1 MRRTTD
7 LVRILV
13 LVGVLVHLG
22 LIDDE
27 VAAALTLLLFPS
39 KVPTCECRVAAE
51 RLTYT
56 ITLICDNDKGGRGSK
71 NPKISRTSY
80 MEASL
85 PWPRVIFLLLLRVER
100 LIIVRI
106 RRAKSGVRRLP
117 FFFGVAHYG
126 GKAKSCA

>member
-27 VAAALTLLLFPS
+27 VAAALPLLLFPS
-39 KVPTCECRVAAE
+39 KVPTYECRVAAE

-56 ITLICDNDKGGRGSK
+56 ITLICDNDKGGGGLKSENCADVIYGSPLTVASCHIPPPPQSRKTHHRQNPAGEVRG
-71 NPKISRTSY
+71 PAT
-80 MEASL
+80 A
-85 PWPRVIFLLLLRVER
+85 FLLRSRSLWWQ
-100 LIIVRI
+100 
-106 RRAKSGVRRLP
+106 S
-117 FFFGVAHYG
+117 
-126 GKAKSCA
+126 